1 MNKKGVTLTEAAIAL
16 ILVIIVVS
24 FLITFGPKIWD
35 SIGIV
40 IGLTKFDTNDMDNEK
55 PATQDET
62 PPTENNVNNEKPA
75 TIQDNKNKEKPA
87 ASGGEIKKEIGT
99 IPLVK

>member
-35 SIGIV
+35 LSGIAIGS
-40 IGLTKFDTNDMDNEK
+40 TKFDTNDVDNEK
-55 PATQDET
+55 PATT
-62 PPTENNVNNEKPA
+62 
-75 TIQDNKNKEKPA
+75 QDNKNKEKPA
-87 ASGGEIKKEIGT
+87 ASGGEIKKEIGQV
-99 IPLVK
+99 PLVK